1 MSANPRAANVA
12 AYQNAATHGGIAAAN
27 PHGLIM
33 MLLEGALERIAAA
46 RGRMLNGLIGEKAEL
61 IAKTLAIV
69 DELRGSLD
77 LARGGEIAANLDALY
92 AYISTRLIKA
102 NVENRPEFLDEVTS
116 LLKEIHAAWI
126 ALPLEVRRAGV

>member
-1 MSANPRAANVA
+1 MSAYPRASNLT

-33 MLLEGALERIAAA
+33 MLLEGALERIAGA
-46 RGRMLNGLIGEKAEL
+46 RGRMVNGLVGEKAEL

-77 LARGGEIAANLDALY
+77 LTRGGEIAANLDALY
-92 AYISTRLIKA
+92 AYISQQLIKA
-102 NVENRPEFLDEVTS
+102 NVDNRPELLDEVSS
-116 LLKEIHAAWI
+116 LLKEIHSAWI
-126 ALPLEVRRAGV
+126 ALPLEVRRGGL

>member
-1 MSANPRAANVA
+1 MSAYPRASHLA
-12 AYQNAATHGGIAAAN
+12 AYQNAATHGGIAAAS

-46 RGRMLNGLIGEKAEL
+46 RGRMVNGLLGEKAEL
-61 IAKTLAIV
+61 ITRTLAIV

-92 AYISTRLIKA
+92 AYISQQLIKA
-102 NVENRPEFLDEVTS
+102 NVENRPEFLDEVAS
-116 LLKEIHAAWI
+116 LLKEIHSAWI
-126 ALPLEVRRAGV
+126 ALPVEVRRAGT

>member
-1 MSANPRAANVA
+1 MSAYPRASNLA

-33 MLLEGALERIAAA
+33 MLLEGALERVAGA
-46 RGRMLNGLIGEKAEL
+46 RGRMVNGLVGEKAEL
-61 IAKTLAIV
+61 ITKTLAIV

-92 AYISTRLIKA
+92 AYISQRLIKA
-102 NVENRPEFLDEVTS
+102 NVENRPEILDEVSS
-116 LLKEIHAAWI
+116 LLKEIHSAWI
-126 ALPLEVRRAGV
+126 VLPVEVRRAGV